1 MYSCTGVVILSK
13 ATVRNLLAAI
23 LTALFSITL
32 ADAVFHISSII
43 NPGVS
48 NIYNAL
54 GTQIA
59 PNMVTVV
66 IFDFRAYDTLGESI
80 MSQGSM
86 ILKLIS
92 LPISIILICL
102 GIMTILGGHI
112 TPGGGFQGGA
122 MIASGIILS
131 ILVYGLGNSPLELS
145 HTYIEVLESV
155 GALGFVIFGL
165 IGLFVGG
172 FYLYNV
178 GTDVLNIVPAA
189 IQNVFHY
196 PDVTNAGIIPYL
208 NIFVGLKVF
217 VGLSSIVIA
226 FAGFKKIVEESE

>member
-1 MYSCTGVVILSK
+1 
-13 ATVRNLLAAI
+13 
-23 LTALFSITL
+23 
-32 ADAVFHISSII
+32 
-43 NPGVS
+43 
-48 NIYNAL
+48 
-54 GTQIA
+54 
-59 PNMVTVV
+59 
-66 IFDFRAYDTLGESI
+66 

-155 GALGFVIFGL
+155 GALGFVIFAL

>member
-1 MYSCTGVVILSK
+1 
-13 ATVRNLLAAI
+13 
-23 LTALFSITL
+23 
-32 ADAVFHISSII
+32 
-43 NPGVS
+43 
-48 NIYNAL
+48 
-54 GTQIA
+54 
-59 PNMVTVV
+59 
-66 IFDFRAYDTLGESI
+66 
-80 MSQGSM
+80 
-86 ILKLIS
+86 
-92 LPISIILICL
+92 
-102 GIMTILGGHI
+102 
-112 TPGGGFQGGA
+112 

-145 HTYIEVLESV
+145 HLYIEVFESI
-155 GALGFVIFGL
+155 GALGFIIFGL

-178 GTDVLNIVPAA
+178 GTDLLNVVPAA
-189 IQNVFHY
+189 IQSAFHY

>member
-1 MYSCTGVVILSK
+1 
-13 ATVRNLLAAI
+13 
-23 LTALFSITL
+23 
-32 ADAVFHISSII
+32 
-43 NPGVS
+43 
-48 NIYNAL
+48 
-54 GTQIA
+54 
-59 PNMVTVV
+59 
-66 IFDFRAYDTLGESI
+66 
-80 MSQGSM
+80 M

-145 HTYIEVLESV
+145 HTYIEVFESV
-155 GALGFVIFGL
+155 GALGFIVFGL
-165 IGLFVGG
+165 IGLFLGG
-172 FYLYNV
+172 FYLYNM
-178 GTDVLNIVPAA
+178 GTDLLNVVPNA
-189 IQNVFHY
+189 IQTVFHY

-217 VGLSSIVIA
+217 VGLSAIVIA
-226 FAGFKKIVEESE
+226 FAGFKKFVEEGE

>member
-1 MYSCTGVVILSK
+1 
-13 ATVRNLLAAI
+13 
-23 LTALFSITL
+23 
-32 ADAVFHISSII
+32 
-43 NPGVS
+43 
-48 NIYNAL
+48 
-54 GTQIA
+54 
-59 PNMVTVV
+59 
-66 IFDFRAYDTLGESI
+66 
-80 MSQGSM
+80 MSQGSI

-102 GIMTILGGHI
+102 GVMTILGGHI
-112 TPGGGFQGGA
+112 TPGVGFQGGA

-131 ILVYGLGNSPLELS
+131 VLVYGIGNSPLELS
-145 HTYIEVLESV
+145 HLYIEVLESV

-178 GTDVLNIVPAA
+178 GTDLLNVVPQA
-189 IQNVFHY
+189 IQTVFHY

-217 VGLSSIVIA
+217 AGLSAIAIA
-226 FAGFKKIVEESE
+226 FAGFKKYVEEGE

>member
-1 MYSCTGVVILSK
+1 
-13 ATVRNLLAAI
+13 
-23 LTALFSITL
+23 
-32 ADAVFHISSII
+32 
-43 NPGVS
+43 
-48 NIYNAL
+48 
-54 GTQIA
+54 
-59 PNMVTVV
+59 
-66 IFDFRAYDTLGESI
+66 
-80 MSQGSM
+80 MSQGSV

-102 GIMTILGGHI
+102 GVMTILGGHI

-131 ILVYGLGNSPLELS
+131 ILVYGIGNSPLGLS

-172 FYLYNV
+172 FFLYNV
-178 GTDVLNIVPAA
+178 GADLLNVVPHSIQSVL
-189 IQNVFHY
+189 HY

-217 VGLSSIVIA
+217 VGLTSIVIA
-226 FAGFKKIVEESE
+226 FAGFKKLTEEGE

>member
-1 MYSCTGVVILSK
+1 
-13 ATVRNLLAAI
+13 
-23 LTALFSITL
+23 
-32 ADAVFHISSII
+32 
-43 NPGVS
+43 
-48 NIYNAL
+48 
-54 GTQIA
+54 
-59 PNMVTVV
+59 
-66 IFDFRAYDTLGESI
+66 

-102 GIMTILGGHI
+102 GITTILGGHI

-131 ILVYGLGNSPLELS
+131 VLVYGLGNSPLELS

-155 GALGFVIFGL
+155 GALFI
-165 IGLFVGG
+165 GG

-178 GTDVLNIVPAA
+178 GTDILNVVPAA

-217 VGLSSIVIA
+217 VGLSAIVIA

>member
-1 MYSCTGVVILSK
+1 
-13 ATVRNLLAAI
+13 
-23 LTALFSITL
+23 
-32 ADAVFHISSII
+32 
-43 NPGVS
+43 
-48 NIYNAL
+48 
-54 GTQIA
+54 
-59 PNMVTVV
+59 
-66 IFDFRAYDTLGESI
+66 

-92 LPISIILICL
+92 LPVSIILICL

-131 ILVYGLGNSPLELS
+131 VLVYGLGTSPLELS
-145 HTYIEVLESV
+145 ITSIELLESV
-155 GALGFVIFGL
+155 GALGFVVFGL

-178 GTDVLNIVPAA
+178 GTDLLNVVPQA
-189 IQNVFHY
+189 IQTVFHY

-217 VGLSSIVIA
+217 AGLSAIAIA
-226 FAGFKKIVEESE
+226 FAGFKKYVEEGE

>member
-1 MYSCTGVVILSK
+1 
-13 ATVRNLLAAI
+13 
-23 LTALFSITL
+23 
-32 ADAVFHISSII
+32 
-43 NPGVS
+43 
-48 NIYNAL
+48 
-54 GTQIA
+54 
-59 PNMVTVV
+59 
-66 IFDFRAYDTLGESI
+66 

-86 ILKLIS
+86 ILKIIS

-122 MIASGIILS
+122 MITSGIILS
-131 ILVYGLGNSPLELS
+131 ILVYGIGNSPLEFS
-145 HTYIEVLESV
+145 HFYVEVLESI
-155 GALGFVIFGL
+155 GALGFVILGL

-178 GTDVLNIVPAA
+178 GTDVLNIIPAT
-189 IQNVFHY
+189 IQNVLHY

-217 VGLSSIVIA
+217 AGLSSIVIA
-226 FAGFKKIVEESE
+226 FAGFKKLVEECE

>member
-1 MYSCTGVVILSK
+1 
-13 ATVRNLLAAI
+13 
-23 LTALFSITL
+23 
-32 ADAVFHISSII
+32 
-43 NPGVS
+43 
-48 NIYNAL
+48 
-54 GTQIA
+54 
-59 PNMVTVV
+59 
-66 IFDFRAYDTLGESI
+66 
-80 MSQGSM
+80 MSQVSV

-131 ILVYGLGNSPLELS
+131 ILVYGIGNSPLELS

-172 FYLYNV
+172 FFLYNV
-178 GTDVLNIVPAA
+178 GADLLNVVPHS
-189 IQNVFHY
+189 IQNVLHY

-217 VGLSSIVIA
+217 VGLTSIVIA
-226 FAGFKKIVEESE
+226 FAGFKKLTEEGE

>member
-1 MYSCTGVVILSK
+1 
-13 ATVRNLLAAI
+13 
-23 LTALFSITL
+23 
-32 ADAVFHISSII
+32 
-43 NPGVS
+43 
-48 NIYNAL
+48 
-54 GTQIA
+54 
-59 PNMVTVV
+59 
-66 IFDFRAYDTLGESI
+66 

-86 ILKLIS
+86 ILKIIS

-145 HTYIEVLESV
+145 HAYIEVLESI
-155 GALGFVIFGL
+155 GALGFIVFGL

-172 FYLYNV
+172 FFLYNM
-178 GTDVLNIVPAA
+178 GTDLLNVVPQA
-189 IQNVFHY
+189 IQAAFHY

-217 VGLSSIVIA
+217 VGLSAIVIA

>member
-1 MYSCTGVVILSK
+1 MSK

-59 PNMVTVV
+59 PNMVT
-66 IFDFRAYDTLGESI
+66 
-80 MSQGSM
+80 SQGSM

>member
-1 MYSCTGVVILSK
+1 
-13 ATVRNLLAAI
+13 
-23 LTALFSITL
+23 
-32 ADAVFHISSII
+32 
-43 NPGVS
+43 
-48 NIYNAL
+48 
-54 GTQIA
+54 
-59 PNMVTVV
+59 
-66 IFDFRAYDTLGESI
+66 

-102 GIMTILGGHI
+102 GVMTILGGHI

-145 HTYIEVLESV
+145 HAYIEVLESV

-172 FYLYNV
+172 FFLYNV
-178 GTDVLNIVPAA
+178 GTDLFNIVPAA

-208 NIFVGLKVF
+208 NVFVGLKVF

-226 FAGFKKIVEESE
+226 FAGFKKLVEEGE

>member
-1 MYSCTGVVILSK
+1 
-13 ATVRNLLAAI
+13 
-23 LTALFSITL
+23 
-32 ADAVFHISSII
+32 
-43 NPGVS
+43 
-48 NIYNAL
+48 
-54 GTQIA
+54 
-59 PNMVTVV
+59 
-66 IFDFRAYDTLGESI
+66 
-80 MSQGSM
+80 MSQGSI

-102 GIMTILGGHI
+102 GVMTILGGHI
-112 TPGGGFQGGA
+112 TPGGGFHGGA

-131 ILVYGLGNSPLELS
+131 VLVYGIGNSPLELS
-145 HTYIEVLESV
+145 HLYIEVLESV

-178 GTDVLNIVPAA
+178 GTDLLNVVPQA
-189 IQNVFHY
+189 IQTVFHY

-217 VGLSSIVIA
+217 AGLSAIAIA
-226 FAGFKKIVEESE
+226 FAGFKKYVEEGE

>member
-1 MYSCTGVVILSK
+1 
-13 ATVRNLLAAI
+13 
-23 LTALFSITL
+23 
-32 ADAVFHISSII
+32 
-43 NPGVS
+43 
-48 NIYNAL
+48 
-54 GTQIA
+54 
-59 PNMVTVV
+59 
-66 IFDFRAYDTLGESI
+66 
-80 MSQGSM
+80 MSQGSV

-92 LPISIILICL
+92 LPISILLICL

-122 MIASGIILS
+122 MIASGIIVS

-226 FAGFKKIVEESE
+226 FAGFKKIAEESE